1 MPIGR
6 YADFEACVRDNQDKE
21 SPEGYC
27 ASIEKKITGEWPG
40 VNKMDIEK
48 NAKTGGYPNPGQ
60 REAEHKPEPSE
71 SLKSGHHPGS
81 IEDLMRR
88 RKGLEKPSV
97 LPPDTIKKAI
107 AFVSKSP
114 IEAHGVKGMQSKPW
128 RKTFKTSEQ
137 MVKWADQNQAEVH
150 ATRDVE

>member
-1 MPIGR
+1 MRFGA
-6 YADFEACVRDNQDKE
+6 YKDFDACVAANQDKE

-40 VNKMDIEK
+40 VKKAENKS
-48 NAKTGGYPNPGQ
+48 
-60 REAEHKPEPSE
+60 EPSE

-81 IEDLMRR
+81 LEDLMRR
-88 RKGLEKPSV
+88 RKGLKKPSS

-137 MVKWADQNQAEVH
+137 MVKWADKNQAEVH